1 MSFPLSRPQGYS
13 SAFPEMESIDP
24 PLYIYRPLDPSEPLN
39 IRLLNLEPGES
50 SETVKI
56 SIIEGTL
63 REPLDFEALSY
74 VWGGEEKPNTVV
86 VEGRRLPVTANLYR
100 ALLGLRNAKSP
111 RILWVDA
118 ICIDQSNIP
127 ERNRQVGIM
136 RSIYNNAKQV
146 VIWLGEEE
154 ETDELAL
161 RMMEKFEEEKSK
173 SHQNSK
179 ELKSFQE
186 LFYPLPPDTAPEWPA
201 LAKFLQRSWFERV
214 WTLQE
219 IYVSKYP
226 LVIFGPRVVSW
237 DAISNIIMYIK
248 NNNLRRYLGKEPIA
262 GCLSVPLMHDY
273 RSRAQSV
280 GNPGL
285 ILYDFLLKT
294 MPYRITDPRDRVF
307 AVLGIVEL
315 NHYRHPD
322 VHQEDIS
329 PYSSI
334 KIDYSLTCKEVY
346 ESVARFMLLE
356 AKELSYLVSAGVKK
370 HGSTMG
376 SPSWVTDWN
385 YLDMKCAT
393 SSLAF
398 ATHFKCG
405 GDYLPRVSV
414 SGDNKTLTV
423 HGFTLDR
430 VQRVGN
436 KQGAALA
443 DLTSDNFRTQYEHR
457 LEVLQECETII
468 RGGEVGNQL
477 LDDYWRFLVC
487 DMTFD
492 HKQAPQDFAE
502 AYEMFRYAHEHHSVY
517 FDGGDTN
524 VYEKVSNIFGNAL
537 YQRYTLVFDQWS
549 HGRVP
554 CRTSTGFVGW
564 VPRGTEA
571 GDWITVLQGASVPF
585 VLRAIPGRARLEWNL
600 IGESYIHSVMRLG
613 EVMNEADFATLEWK
627 LVNMV

>member
-248 NNNLRRYLGKEPIA
+248 NNNLRR
-262 GCLSVPLMHDY
+262 
-273 RSRAQSV
+273 SRAQSV

-356 AKELSYLVSAGVKK
+356 AKELSYLPLLLISSAEVI
-370 HGSTMG
+370 TY
-376 SPSWVTDWN
+376 PE
-385 YLDMKCAT
+385 
-393 SSLAF
+393 F
-398 ATHFKCG
+398 
-405 GDYLPRVSV
+405 P
-414 SGDNKTLTV
+414 
-423 HGFTLDR
+423 